1 VRPYSSPG
9 RYLLVLLPLLSI
21 ALAVLLWISLAGYAS
36 LGGYDYQTFLCG
48 LALFLALVLV
58 GMSGY
63 LVWCAFTISYKLDA
77 SKLTLQCG
85 GVKQVIPLSAIEDV
99 YAVGE
104 LIDSKAISVRWRG
117 LADIIPGY
125 VVGSGWSPQ
134 LGRVVSVATQPAYG
148 QIFVTTPG
156 VAYGLSPARPMDFIQ
171 QLDRKRASQ
180 YDIDNS
186 RSAMPH
192 TELRG
197 LSAWAAPLWADKAA
211 RLLMLGSLVL
221 CALLFGLMSL
231 VYNGLPI
238 SLPLHWNSQAQVD
251 IIGDPQ
257 ELLRLPAFALA
268 IWVANVVLAAWALRK
283 ERAATLFLLGG
294 AIAAQIVFA
303 AGALSIVLRT
313 S

>member
-21 ALAVLLWISLAGYAS
+21 ALAVWLWGSLAGYAS
-36 LGGYDYQTFLCG
+36 LGGYDYQTFLGG

-77 SKLTLQCG
+77 SKLTLRCG
-85 GVKQVIPLSAIEDV
+85 GVKQVIPLTAIEEV

-104 LIDSKAISVRWRG
+104 LIDSKAITVRWRG

-125 VVGSGWSPQ
+125 VVGSGLSPQ
-134 LGRVVSVATQPAYG
+134 LGRVVSVATQPAFG
-148 QIFVTTPG
+148 QVFVKTPT

-171 QLDRKRASQ
+171 QLDRKRALQ
-180 YDIDNS
+180 YEIDDS
-186 RSAMPH
+186 HSAMPH

-197 LSAWAAPLWADKAA
+197 LSAWAAPLWTDRAA
-211 RLLMLGSLVL
+211 RLLMLGGLVL
-221 CALLFGLMSL
+221 CALLFGFMSL

-268 IWVANVVLAAWALRK
+268 VWLANVLLATWALRR

-294 AIAAQIVFA
+294 AIAVQIVFA
-303 AGALSIVLRT
+303 AGAISILLRA